1 MGHGHSVEP
10 AEAQHVTQATG
21 DCDSHKNRLVKHCHS
36 CYEASFGPVSEA
48 PLVALLLKRRL
59 HGGFIRGI
67 LSKDGQKTMDFI
79 VKLATFYN
87 FQLITPEFTTCS
99 PSQMFFLAMFQPC
112 EAVVRLHGLSDV
124 EAIEAR

>member
-21 DCDSHKNRLVKHCHS
+21 DCDNHRNRLVKHCHS

-87 FQLITPEFTTCS
+87 FQPNHPRIHNMFTI
-99 PSQMFFLAMFQPC
+99 PDVFLAMFQPC
-112 EAVVRLHGLSDV
+112 EAVVRLHGLSW
-124 EAIEAR
+124 EPIEAR